1 MSVGEPLAL
10 EVALARYVASMPED
24 ARIPLADL
32 AERFGVSVER
42 LRGAL
47 EAVMEVEDRD
57 LATISGVAVDGE
69 ELVKYLP
76 GGYEPDFRRPMRLS
90 PVQGRAALLALDL
103 VSGAVDPRIRQSL
116 KVKIRAA
123 LSENTPEV
131 EVGGRFEEDAT
142 LVAAIE
148 RGRRERLVVEIRYPS
163 GEEVETRPVEPL
175 KMANIEGAW
184 YLNAYC
190 RRAAA
195 PRLFRLERILAASVT
210 DERFERRE
218 DVEPKT
224 AYEDIDPRSY
234 AAHRAVVRFS
244 PRVARWMQERPELDL
259 LQRHEDGSADYA
271 MYYTDVGWAASRV
284 MQYLGEAAALEPEG
298 LRREIGRRATE
309 LLERYRGWS
318 REGA

>member
-24 ARIPLADL
+24 ARTALADL
-32 AERFGVSVER
+32 AERFGVSEER

-57 LATISGVAVDGE
+57 LATISGVVVDGE

-76 GGYEPDFRRPMRLS
+76 GGYEAEFQRPVKLS

-123 LSENTPEV
+123 LSENIPEV
-131 EVGGRFEEDAT
+131 EVGGRFEEDAP
-142 LVAAIE
+142 LVSAIE
-148 RGRRERLVVEIRYPS
+148 RGRRERLVVEIRYPTV
-163 GEEVETRPVEPL
+163 EEVQVRPVEPL

-190 RRAAA
+190 RRADA
-195 PRLFRLERILAASVT
+195 PRLFRLERILSASVT

-218 DVEPKT
+218 DVELKT
-224 AYEDIDPRSY
+224 EYEDIDPRNY
-234 AAHRAVVRFS
+234 AAHRAIVRFS

-259 LQRHEDGSADYA
+259 LARHEDGSADYA
-271 MYYTDVGWAASRV
+271 MYYTGVGWAASRV
-284 MQYLGEAAALEPEG
+284 MQYLGEAEALEPED
-298 LRREIGRRATE
+298 LRREIGRRATG
-309 LLERYRGWS
+309 LLERYRG
-318 REGA
+318 RERA